1 MKVKGGELMATLRIP
16 VKQNILK
23 WVWQTA
29 SEQLNDNN
37 RETLSNWISG
47 AKVPTI
53 RQLEDM
59 SKKTHIPFGYFFL
72 NDVPDEDIAVL
83 KFRTVNNVHMEKPS
97 RDLIDVI
104 NDVQTKQVWLSEYRQ
119 QEGFEANGFNN
130 GFRNHKSRKND
141 SYNIAKDILDY
152 LGLEIDWSTKVK
164 GNRFKYLRNMLDDAG
179 VTTICSSY
187 VINST
192 RRSLNPDEF
201 RAFALSDKYAP
212 FIFINSNDSFNA
224 MLFSLA
230 HELVHIWYGTSETYN
245 YDYKSDLSV
254 SEQDIN
260 KVCEHILFP
269 DKIFKN
275 EWNKL
280 AGLDNTQ
287 KIFELEHVFGTS
299 PLSIAIKALHLH
311 LIDQNVVTTIKHE
324 LNEKYQKIKQERKN
338 SEGGPNYYTVK
349 AYHMDKSFVQDVDRS
364 VKSGDITYTKAFEL
378 LNVKGTTGYD
388 KLLEAAK

>member
-1 MKVKGGELMATLRIP
+1 MATLRIP
-16 VKQNILK
+16 VKQSILK

-29 SEQLNDNN
+29 SEQLNDTN

-152 LGLEIDWSTKVK
+152 LGLEMDWSIKAK
-164 GNRFKYLRNMLDDAG
+164 GNRFDYLRNMLDNVG
-179 VTTICSSY
+179 VTTIYSSY

-201 RAFALSDKYAP
+201 RAFSLSDKYAP

-260 KVCEHILFP
+260 KVCEHI
-269 DKIFKN
+269 
-275 EWNKL
+275 
-280 AGLDNTQ
+280 
-287 KIFELEHVFGTS
+287 
-299 PLSIAIKALHLH
+299 
-311 LIDQNVVTTIKHE
+311 
-324 LNEKYQKIKQERKN
+324 
-338 SEGGPNYYTVK
+338 
-349 AYHMDKSFVQDVDRS
+349 
-364 VKSGDITYTKAFEL
+364 
-378 LNVKGTTGYD
+378 
-388 KLLEAAK
+388 